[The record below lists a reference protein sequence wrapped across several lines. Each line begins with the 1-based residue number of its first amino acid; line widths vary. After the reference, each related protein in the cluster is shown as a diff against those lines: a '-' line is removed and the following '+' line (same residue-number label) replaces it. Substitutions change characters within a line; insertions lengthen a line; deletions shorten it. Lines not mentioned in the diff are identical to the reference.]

1 MAQPSLSGAS
11 ATSETST
18 PPPTR
23 WFQHLTLGEGLADNF
38 ATGITQ
44 DKSGFMWIGTVKGLT
59 RFDGRNCRT
68 FTREAGNP
76 QSLSHRVVRSVL
88 TTREGTLWVGTQ
100 GGLNRYDPA
109 TQTFRRYSFERFG
122 VNSNYISK
130 IAETPDGILW
140 CGTKNGLIRFDP
152 VSGRARQVRI
162 PADSSSQGGA
172 NIVRAL
178 LPDGTILWVGTQAG
192 LYSYNWLTNRV
203 RGFRHR
209 ESDPKSLPGDYVA
222 ALAQNPQTNELVVG
236 TNNGFVALLDKFTG
250 TFRRLPLRAD
260 NQAVSSLLYTT
271 TGTLWVGL
279 GSGGPK
285 RDGLDCYR

>member
-152 VSGRARQVRI
+152 VSGRSRQVRI

-192 LYSYNWLTNRV
+192 LYSY
-203 RGFRHR
+203 
-209 ESDPKSLPGDYVA
+209 
-222 ALAQNPQTNELVVG
+222 Q
-236 TNNGFVALLDKFTG
+236 
-250 TFRRLPLRAD
+250 
-260 NQAVSSLLYTT
+260 
-271 TGTLWVGL
+271 
-279 GSGGPK
+279 
-285 RDGLDCYR
+285 